1 MILSA
6 FLLAWGVRSAVP
18 SLCKLQVNPW
28 AKYLFLFLFSPL
40 IIATTSLAVICM
52 GYQGKMLGIEAGWLS
67 YSLATT
73 LLILGIFYLLH
84 QARLAH
90 RSYQQISLL
99 PQVQILGQTARILP
113 TPFPYTAQVGFWRS
127 QLVISQG
134 LLARLDKEHLEA
146 VLAHEQAHADYQ
158 DTFWFFWLNWL
169 KVVTFWLPYSQ
180 ELWQELLFLREIRAD
195 NQAKKS
201 VDSLVLAESLL
212 QVVQLAQKSDYQEI
226 TWQFAAPFHDTIP
239 HNRLEE
245 RINMILDVDKR
256 NLHISWYFWGIF
268 FCSLIPLLTLPL
280 HC

>member
-18 SLCKLQVNPW
+18 SLRNLQVNPW

-52 GYQGKMLGIEAGWLS
+52 GYQGKMLGIEASWLS
-67 YSLATT
+67 YGLATI
-73 LLILGIFYLLH
+73 LLIFGILYLLH
-84 QARLAH
+84 QARLAR

-99 PQVQILGQTARILP
+99 PQAQILGQTARILP

-134 LLARLDKEHLEA
+134 LLECLDKEHLEA

-158 DTFWFFWLNWL
+158 DTFWFFWLNWF
-169 KVVTFWLPYSQ
+169 KTITFWLPYTQ

-212 QVVQLAQKSDYQEI
+212 QVVQLAQKSNYQDINWE
-226 TWQFAAPFHDTIP
+226 FAAPFHDAAP
-239 HNRLEE
+239 HSRLEE
-245 RINMILDVDKR
+245 RINIILNVDKQ
-256 NLHISWYFWGIF
+256 NLYISRYLWGIF
-268 FCSLIPLLTLPL
+268 LCSLVPLLTLPL
-280 HC
+280 HS